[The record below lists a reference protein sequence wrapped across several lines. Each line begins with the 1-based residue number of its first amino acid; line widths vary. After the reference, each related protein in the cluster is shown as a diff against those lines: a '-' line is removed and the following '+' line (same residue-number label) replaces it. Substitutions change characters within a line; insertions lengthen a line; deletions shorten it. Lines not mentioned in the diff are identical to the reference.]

1 VQGNQRNQVS
11 LFSDEMSQQAER
23 AHDDE
28 KGRKIG
34 EEVGSPTDAQIAQRA
49 KIACRNDETRRSSH
63 PRGKG
68 GLPMR
73 PQNHDIPQWKL
84 ALFALILLL
93 GVAQILLPL
102 FMQAR

>member
-1 VQGNQRNQVS
+1 MNH
-11 LFSDEMSQQAER
+11 FPDEMSQAER
-23 AHDDE
+23 AHDGE
-28 KGRKIG
+28 KGRKIR
-34 EEVGSPTDAQIAQRA
+34 EEVGSPTHAQIAQRA
-49 KIACRNDETRRSSH
+49 KIACRNGENRRPFR

-68 GLPMR
+68 GVPMR

-93 GVAQILLPL
+93 GVAQIVLPL